1 MLLYRRSLI
10 AGVCS
15 LLLLSGCGFSSNGTS
30 FGSSGSPS
38 GAGGGGSNTGGGA
51 PIGPIGGGGPAGS
64 TDVIVATPSDGAVSV
79 AVGAAQTV
87 SITFTSNDG
96 NAISGFAVSGTL
108 ATLPAGWS
116 GPGNF
121 TCASVSTGSGC
132 VLNLTYAPTA
142 ADSGTLI
149 INYVFIDNATTP
161 NTGGS
166 VTIAYAATTHNNVIA
181 AASPTGQI
189 NGVVG
194 GGNQSVSVS
203 FTTDDGNA
211 ATGLTLT
218 TSLTAL
224 PPGWSSTVPGFSCA
238 IVSTGSGCQL
248 PLTFTPTAGA
258 GGTLALTYGYTDDSG
273 TARTGTLNIPY
284 STVAHNS
291 VVATAS
297 PPGEIVAVETGSQA
311 VAVTFNTDDG
321 NPASALYLT
330 SDLTALPAGWSS
342 ASKTLSCS
350 SVSTGNGCQLQ
361 LTYAPTALT
370 SGTLTLNYAYTDAAG
385 TASTGS
391 LNVAYAATTNDNA
404 VATVSPTGQI
414 DAVLGQG
421 ASAVSVTFTTDDGRP
436 ATALQ
441 LTSSL
446 AGLPA
451 GWSST
456 SPTFSCGGFS
466 SGNACQLAL
475 MYAPTSPGS
484 GTLVLNYA
492 YLNNAGEPKT
502 GSVSVAYRA
511 TANNTVNGTPSQTSL
526 AVVTGSITPITVNFT
541 TDDGNPAT
549 GLSVTSGLSTLPN
562 GWSSTPGSFT
572 CSSVS
577 AGTACQLSLTYA
589 PTVPTVLA
597 SNTLSLTY
605 GYNNNSGTPETGT
618 VSISYVATQAYLYI
632 AQLGLLTPPGSPSV
646 SYCMLTALGTPTNCV
661 QTATTVTFN
670 MPTGIA
676 FNGSGQAYVADEG
689 AGIVYVCNV
698 MATGDLSGCN
708 PGATLTNPFYLA
720 VNGSTL
726 YVTSGNG
733 TGGLTIC
740 AIGSGGA
747 LSNSN
752 CAQSPAESAGIGT
765 SGIAVSSSYAY
776 VGVGPN
782 SVDDCTVG
790 SMGSLTHCT
799 PTGAGFSDVGGI
811 ALAGGYAYIAN
822 TTGTTGGTV
831 SVCSINAAAAGT
843 LSCGPTSSVGGAP
856 VDIAINGSYAYVDDF
871 VTGAIDLCSVVT
883 GGALTGCIPT
893 GSTTFSTPVQ
903 IAIH

>member
-1 MLLYRRSLI
+1 MLLYRRSLL

-30 FGSSGSPS
+30 FGSPGNPS

-64 TDVIVATPSDGAVSV
+64 TDVIVATPSDSAVSV
-79 AVGAAQTV
+79 AIGATQTV

-116 GPGNF
+116 GPGSF
-121 TCASVSTGSGC
+121 SCASVSTGSGC

-142 ADSGTLI
+142 VASSTLVI
-149 INYVFIDNATTP
+149 DYVFIDNATTP

-166 VTIAYAATTHNNVIA
+166 VTIAYAATTHDNVIA
-181 AASPTGQI
+181 AASPAGQI
-189 NGVVG
+189 NGIVG

-218 TSLTAL
+218 TSLAAL
-224 PPGWSSTVPGFSCA
+224 PPGWSSTVAGFSCA
-238 IVSTGSGCQL
+238 IVSTGSGCRL

-258 GGTLALTYGYTDDSG
+258 SGTLALTYGYTDDSG

-311 VAVTFNTDDG
+311 VTITFNTDDG

-342 ASKTLSCS
+342 ASNILSCTT
-350 SVSTGNGCQLQ
+350 VSTGNGCQLH
-361 LTYAPTALT
+361 LTYAPTTLA

-391 LNVAYAATTNDNA
+391 LNLAYAATTNDNA

-414 DAVLGQG
+414 TAVVPAGTQAVL
-421 ASAVSVTFTTDDGRP
+421 VTFTTDDGRP

-446 AGLPA
+446 TALPA
-451 GWSST
+451 GWSSA
-456 SPTFSCGGFS
+456 SPTFSCNGFG
-466 SGNACQLAL
+466 SGNGCQLAL
-475 MYAPTSPGS
+475 TYAPAVPGN
-484 GTLVLNYA
+484 GTLTLNYT
-492 YLNNAGEPKT
+492 YMNNAGESKT
-502 GSVSVAYRA
+502 GSVSVAYTA
-511 TANNTVNGTPSQTSL
+511 TTNNNIVNKVNPPSL
-526 AVVTGSITPITVNFT
+526 AVFTNSSTPVTVTFT

-549 GLSVTSGLSTLPN
+549 GLSITSGLSVLPA
-562 GWSSTPGSFT
+562 GWSSSSPSFT
-572 CSSVS
+572 CPSVS
-577 AGTACQLSLTYA
+577 AGTTCQLSLTYA
-589 PTVPTVLA
+589 PTLA
-597 SNTLSLTY
+597 GGGTLYLTY
-605 GYNNNSGTPETGT
+605 GYIDNSGTAKSGT
-618 VSISYVATQAYLYI
+618 VSIVYVATVPHLYV
-632 AQLGLLTPPGSPSV
+632 AELAGPTSLPGLLYSCSLNPGGALSSCAPTGNGFIAPS
-646 SYCMLTALGTPTNCV
+646 
-661 QTATTVTFN
+661 
-670 MPTGIA
+670 GIA
-676 FNGSGQAYVADEG
+676 FYGSNYAYVTDFINNA
-689 AGIVYVCNV
+689 VYVCTV
-698 MATGDLSGCN
+698 GADGSLSSCTSTGG
-708 PGATLTNPFYLA
+708 PFQSPFQLA

-726 YVTSGNG
+726 YVTSASG

-740 AIGSGGA
+740 AIGSGGI
-747 LSNSN
+747 LSN
-752 CAQSPAESAGIGT
+752 CAESTAENAGMGT

-776 VGVGPN
+776 VGVGA
-782 SVDDCTVG
+782 STVDKCAVG
-790 SMGSLTHCT
+790 SMGSLTGCT
-799 PTGAGFSDVGGI
+799 PTGAGFTDVDGI
-811 ALAGGYAYIAN
+811 SLANGYAYIAN
-822 TTGTTGGTV
+822 QSSGTV
-831 SVCSINAAAAGT
+831 SVCSVGSGGSLVPCAISTIASGIPPGIA
-843 LSCGPTSSVGGAP
+843 PSSVAVNGGQ
-856 VDIAINGSYAYVDDF
+856 AYVYDSNNNNMY
-871 VTGAIDLCSVVT
+871 LCSV
-883 GGALTGCIPT
+883 GNSGAL
-893 GSTTFSTPVQ
+893 GSCMVSNGGTAFSNAIQ

>member
-1 MLLYRRSLI
+1 MLLYRRSLL

-15 LLLLSGCGFSSNGTS
+15 LLLLSGCGFSSNGSS
-30 FGSSGSPS
+30 FGSSGNPS
-38 GAGGGGSNTGGGA
+38 GAGGGGSNTGGAA
-51 PIGPIGGGGPAGS
+51 PIGPIEGGGPAGS
-64 TDVIVATPSDGAVSV
+64 TDVVVATPSDSAVSV
-79 AVGAAQTV
+79 AIGATQTV
-87 SITFTSNDG
+87 SIPFTSNDG

-116 GPGNF
+116 GPGSF
-121 TCASVSTGSGC
+121 SCASVSTGSGC

-142 ADSGTLI
+142 VGSGTLTI
-149 INYVFIDNATTP
+149 DYVFVSNATMP
-161 NTGGS
+161 NTSGS
-166 VTIAYAATTHNNVIA
+166 VTITYTATTHDNVIA

-189 NGVVG
+189 NGIVG

-211 ATGLTLT
+211 ATGLALT
-218 TSLTAL
+218 TSLAAL
-224 PPGWSSTVPGFSCA
+224 PAGWSSTATSFACA

-297 PPGEIVAVETGSQA
+297 PPGQIVAVETGSQA
-311 VAVTFNTDDG
+311 VTVTFNTTDG

-342 ASKTLSCS
+342 ASNTLSCA
-350 SVSTGNGCQLQ
+350 SVSTGNGCQLH
-361 LTYAPTALT
+361 LTYAPTTLT

-391 LNVAYAATTNDNA
+391 LNLAYAATTNDNA

-414 DAVLGQG
+414 NAVAPAGTQAVL
-421 ASAVSVTFTTDDGRP
+421 VTFTTDDGRP

-446 AGLPA
+446 AALPA
-451 GWSST
+451 GWSSS

-466 SGNACQLAL
+466 SGSVCQLAL

-492 YLNNAGEPKT
+492 YLNNAGEPRT

-511 TANNTVNGTPSQTSL
+511 TTDNTVNGASSQTSL
-526 AVVTGSITPITVNFT
+526 AVVTGSITPITVTFT
-541 TDDGNPAT
+541 TSDGNPAT

-562 GWSSTPGSFT
+562 GWTSTAGSFM

-577 AGTACQLSLTYA
+577 TGSACQLSLTYA
-589 PTVPTVLA
+589 PTAPTALA

-605 GYNNNSGTPETGT
+605 SYNNNSGTAETGT

-632 AQLGLLTPPGSPSV
+632 AQLGSPHV
-646 SYCMLTALGTPTNCV
+646 SYCMLATGGTPANCM
-661 QTATTVTFN
+661 ATSATFI

-689 AGIVYVCNV
+689 ANIVYVCTV
-698 MATGDLSGCN
+698 MAAGDLSSCN
-708 PGATLTNPFYLA
+708 PGAAFANPFYLA

-726 YVTSGNG
+726 YVTSANP

-740 AIGSGGA
+740 TIGSGGG
-747 LSNSN
+747 LSN
-752 CAQSPAESAGIGT
+752 CAESTAESAGMGT

-776 VGVGPN
+776 VGVGP
-782 SVDDCTVG
+782 STVDGCAVG
-790 SMGSLTHCT
+790 STGSLTECT
-799 PTGAGFSDVGGI
+799 STGAGFSGVDGI
-811 ALAGGYAYIAN
+811 SLANGYVYIAN
-822 TTGTTGGTV
+822 QSSGTV
-831 SVCSINAAAAGT
+831 SVCSVGSGGS
-843 LSCGPTSSVGGAP
+843 LSPCTPSSIAPGVSPVSVAVNGAQ
-856 VDIAINGSYAYVDDF
+856 AYVNDS
-871 VTGAIDLCSVVT
+871 VIDAANESISNNIYLCSVGP
-883 GGALTGCIPT
+883 GGALGNCVVSNG
-893 GSTTFSTPVQ
+893 GSAFIGAIQ